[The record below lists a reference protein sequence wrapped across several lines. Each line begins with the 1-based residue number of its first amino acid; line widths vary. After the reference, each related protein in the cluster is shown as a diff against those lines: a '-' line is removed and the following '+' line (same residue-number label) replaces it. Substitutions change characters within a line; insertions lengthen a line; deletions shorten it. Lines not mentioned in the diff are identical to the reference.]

1 MKNHFPLF
9 RFLDGK
15 KWLYNP
21 ILKKRF
27 SNRPEERVRL
37 RYVEFLLL
45 ESAFSKNRIGF
56 EAPVRPT
63 GATHSLRAD
72 LVLYS
77 DRMEP
82 HILIE
87 CKSEHVKLTEQT
99 AEQIARYNRELDASY
114 LMITNGRQELWYELT
129 DGTPRATAN
138 PIPKVKKMADPST
151 DPSYWTNRGFI
162 SSSSDIVIGKL
173 ASNMLHKIFST
184 ADPASLQ
191 YLNLP
196 SDIVPFLP
204 GHYYRVLPAKN
215 NFSVALTVLNG
226 GTGATLFTAAV
237 NRENEN
243 LGLLWIELDQI
254 QGRGIPQVSLIS
266 KNGHETK
273 TLPPHFRTALV
284 NHNRDF
290 IKHIT
295 DQILNFF

>member
-21 ILKKRF
+21 ILRKRF

-56 EAPVRPT
+56 EAPVRLS
-63 GATHSLRAD
+63 GATHALRAD

-77 DRMEP
+77 DRMKP

-129 DGTPRATAN
+129 EGTPRATDN
-138 PIPKVKKMADPST
+138 PIPQAEKMADPAA
-151 DPSYWTNRGFI
+151 DPPYWTNRGFI
-162 SSSSDIVIGKL
+162 SSSSDTAIGKL

-196 SDIVPFLP
+196 ADIVPFLP

-215 NFSVALTVLNG
+215 NFSVALSVLNG
-226 GTGATLFTAAV
+226 GTGATLLTAAV
-237 NRENEN
+237 NREKEN
-243 LGLLWIELDQI
+243 LGLLWIELDQLF
-254 QGRGIPQVSLIS
+254 GAGTPEVSIIS
-266 KNGHETK
+266 KRGTESQN
-273 TLPPHFRTALV
+273 LPPNFRNVLV
-284 NHNRDF
+284 EPNRDF
-290 IKHIT
+290 MKHII